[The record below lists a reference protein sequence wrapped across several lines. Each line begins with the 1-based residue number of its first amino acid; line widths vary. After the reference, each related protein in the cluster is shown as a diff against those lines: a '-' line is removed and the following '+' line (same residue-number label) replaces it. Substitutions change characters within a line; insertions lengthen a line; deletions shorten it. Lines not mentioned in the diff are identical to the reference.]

1 MGSFSD
7 SFDSCNKAPFPA
19 NLGWAIGGAVA
30 LPAVVLASWINTT
43 SPELEWEQIVILTV
57 VGTFGAAMG
66 AGFSARWQRKVA
78 VSPTKYA
85 LTWMGAFLVAWT
97 VFLIWPYVSGDRH
110 YSSFFGR
117 VLTDRSI
124 GLFVL
129 FLALFGMLGGTGTA
143 LWSRPQRPQ
152 VLSVLV
158 MGFVGIM
165 SVGIAS
171 AVSAVGLY
179 LAVGVLSTVLQ
190 QFGEL
195 FVSLSLAPA
204 LVCATV
210 AGAVGGAIGGTFGE
224 GVASV
229 VLDGK
234 HDLLAS

>member
-1 MGSFSD
+1 MGLFSA
-7 SFDSCNKAPFPA
+7 SFDSRNNAPLPA
-19 NLGWAIGGAVA
+19 NLGWAVGGAVA
-30 LPAVVLASWINTT
+30 LPAVMLAGGINIT

-57 VGTFGAAMG
+57 VGTFGAGMG
-66 AGFSARWQRKVA
+66 AGLSARWQRKVA

-85 LTWMGAFLVAWT
+85 LTWVGAFLVAWT

-110 YSSFFGR
+110 YSPFFGR

-124 GLFVL
+124 GLFVV
-129 FLALFGMLGGTGTA
+129 FLALLGMLGGTGTA
-143 LWSRPQRPQ
+143 LWSRPARPQ

-158 MGFVGIM
+158 MGLVGIM

-171 AVSAVGLY
+171 AVSIVSVY
-179 LAVGVLSTVLQ
+179 LAVGALSTVLQ
-190 QFGEL
+190 QFGEP
-195 FVSLSLAPA
+195 FASLSLVPV

-210 AGAVGGAIGGTFGE
+210 AGAVGGAMGGTFGE